1 MINRDSRQFAPFAR
15 HIRTPEDAR
24 RYVRA
29 LSSKSGREL
38 PGVARWRRAGQVTLF
53 VLLAFSG
60 LQFYFMNVFIE
71 ILSLPSLTVFVPL
84 LKGGIG

>member
-1 MINRDSRQFAPFAR
+1 MA
-15 HIRTPEDAR
+15 
-24 RYVRA
+24 
-29 LSSKSGREL
+29 K
-38 PGVARWRRAGQVTLF
+38 WRRAGQVTLF

-60 LQFYFMNVFIE
+60 LQFYLMNVFIE